1 MGAEE
6 QEVGEEYLSYSSFVI
21 SPRSNGFANALTFL
35 IREDLIFPETLSLK
49 IHVLL
54 FIYFFNIN
62 LFILTGG

>member
-21 SPRSNGFANALTFL
+21 SPRSNDFANAFTFL
-35 IREDLIFPETLSLK
+35 PDREDLICPETLSLK

-54 FIYFFNIN
+54 FIFFNIN
-62 LFILTGG
+62 YLF